1 MSILM
6 IKKVGLLH
14 LQSLMGMSEK
24 LHIQKEIEKYTK
36 QILMVIIINIHITMM
51 EHILLELN

>member
-1 MSILM
+1 M

-24 LHIQKEIEKYTK
+24 LRIQKEIEKYTK